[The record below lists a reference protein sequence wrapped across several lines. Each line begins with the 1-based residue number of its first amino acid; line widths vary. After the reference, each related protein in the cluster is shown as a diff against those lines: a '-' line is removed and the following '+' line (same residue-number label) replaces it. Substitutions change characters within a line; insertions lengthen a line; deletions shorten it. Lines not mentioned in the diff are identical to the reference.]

1 MTTTRAASMVSGVVG
16 RPCDFAWG
24 RPVVASKTAIGETIS
39 ERLAAS
45 MAARVILS
53 VGFARKDGDDGR
65 CVEKHQSP
73 TRVEERFAVE
83 LGVG

>member
-1 MTTTRAASMVSGVVG
+1 
-16 RPCDFAWG
+16 
-24 RPVVASKTAIGETIS
+24 
-39 ERLAAS
+39 LAAS